1 MIDKLQAIEDKYL
14 DLEARIS
21 DPDVI
26 ANQTEWQKCTK
37 AHAKLTDI
45 VTVFREYRDM
55 VRAKEEAEEIL
66 FAGDDEELAEM
77 AKEELKELK
86 PQIAAYEERLT
97 ILLLPSDPNDDKN
110 VIVEIRGG
118 AGGDEAA
125 LFAGVLFRM
134 YLRYAETRGWKVEIL
149 DSNPTELG
157 GFKEVVFQ
165 VNGDSVFSRRKFES
179 GVHRVQRVPET
190 ESQGRVHTSTV
201 TVAVLPEAEE
211 VDVEIN
217 PADLRIDTYRAGGAG
232 GQYVNKTESAV
243 RITHLPTGIVAQ
255 CQDEKSQIK
264 NREKCMRVL
273 RARILEVEQE
283 KQRAATAEDRK
294 SQVGTGDRSER
305 IRTYNY
311 PQGRVTDH
319 RIGLTLHK
327 LEAIVNG
334 DMDEMMDALITAKQ
348 SEQLRQVK

>member
-1 MIDKLQAIEDKYL
+1 M
-14 DLEARIS
+14 
-21 DPDVI
+21 
-26 ANQTEWQKCTK
+26 
-37 AHAKLTDI
+37 
-45 VTVFREYRDM
+45 
-55 VRAKEEAEEIL
+55 
-66 FAGDDEELAEM
+66 
-77 AKEELKELK
+77 
-86 PQIAAYEERLT
+86 
-97 ILLLPSDPNDDKN
+97 
-110 VIVEIRGG
+110 
-118 AGGDEAA
+118 
-125 LFAGVLFRM
+125 
-134 YLRYAETRGWKVEIL
+134 
-149 DSNPTELG
+149 
-157 GFKEVVFQ
+157 
-165 VNGDSVFSRRKFES
+165 
-179 GVHRVQRVPET
+179 
-190 ESQGRVHTSTV
+190 
-201 TVAVLPEAEE
+201 AVLPEAEE

-327 LEAIVNG
+327 LETIVNG
-334 DMDEMMDALITAKQ
+334 DMDELMDALITAKQ

>member
-1 MIDKLQAIEDKYL
+1 MLDKLQALEDRYL
-14 DLEARIS
+14 DLEAKIS
-21 DPDVI
+21 DPEVI
-26 ANQTEWQKCTK
+26 ADQTNWLKATK
-37 AHAKLTDI
+37 AHAKLEPI
-45 VTVFREYRDM
+45 VIAYREYRDM
-55 VRAKEEAEEIL
+55 IKARDEAEEL
-66 FAGDDEELAEM
+66 LAAGDDEELVEM

-86 PQIAAYEERLT
+86 PQIEEYEEKLT

-134 YLRYAETRGWKVEIL
+134 YLRYAETRGWRVEVM
-149 DSNPTELG
+149 DSSPTELG

-165 VNGDSVFSRRKFES
+165 ISGDSVYSRMKFES

-217 PADLRIDTYRAGGAG
+217 PADLRVDTYRAGGAG

-243 RITHLPTGIVAQ
+243 RITHIPTGIVAQ
-255 CQDEKSQIK
+255 CQDEKSQLK

-273 RARILEVEQE
+273 RARILEQAQE
-283 KQRAATAEDRK
+283 EQRAATAEDRK

-327 LEAIVNG
+327 LDSIVNG
-334 DMDEMMDALITAKQ
+334 DLDELLSALITAKQ

>member
-1 MIDKLQAIEDKYL
+1 
-14 DLEARIS
+14 
-21 DPDVI
+21 
-26 ANQTEWQKCTK
+26 
-37 AHAKLTDI
+37 
-45 VTVFREYRDM
+45 
-55 VRAKEEAEEIL
+55 
-66 FAGDDEELAEM
+66 
-77 AKEELKELK
+77 
-86 PQIAAYEERLT
+86 
-97 ILLLPSDPNDDKN
+97 
-110 VIVEIRGG
+110 
-118 AGGDEAA
+118 
-125 LFAGVLFRM
+125 
-134 YLRYAETRGWKVEIL
+134 
-149 DSNPTELG
+149 
-157 GFKEVVFQ
+157 
-165 VNGDSVFSRRKFES
+165 
-179 GVHRVQRVPET
+179 
-190 ESQGRVHTSTV
+190 VHTSTV

-334 DMDEMMDALITAKQ
+334 DMDELMDALITAKQ

>member
-1 MIDKLQAIEDKYL
+1 MIDKLQALEDRYL
-14 DLEARIS
+14 DLEAKIS

-26 ANQTEWQKCTK
+26 ANQAEWLKCTK
-37 AHAKLTDI
+37 AHAKLADI
-45 VTVFREYRDM
+45 VSVYREYRDM
-55 VRAKEEAEEIL
+55 LQARDEAEEIL
-66 FAGDDEELAEM
+66 ATGDDDELVEM
-77 AKEELKELK
+77 AKEELKELRPK
-86 PQIAAYEERLT
+86 LADYEERLT

-134 YLRYAETRGWKVEIL
+134 YLRYAETRGWRVEVM

-165 VNGDSVFSRRKFES
+165 ISGDSVYSRMKFES

-243 RITHLPTGIVAQ
+243 RITHIPTGIVAQ
-255 CQDEKSQIK
+255 CQDEKSQLK

-273 RARILEVEQE
+273 RARILEQAQE
-283 KQRAATAEDRK
+283 EQRAATAEDRK

-327 LEAIVNG
+327 LDTIVNG
-334 DMDEMMDALITAKQ
+334 DLDELLDALITAKQ